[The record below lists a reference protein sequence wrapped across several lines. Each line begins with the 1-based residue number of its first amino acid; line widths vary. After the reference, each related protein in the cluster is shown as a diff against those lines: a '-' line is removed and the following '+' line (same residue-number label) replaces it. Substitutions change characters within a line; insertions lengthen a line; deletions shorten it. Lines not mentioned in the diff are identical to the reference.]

1 MHLYMR
7 CVFLS
12 VHMKVHAHI
21 YRTYTLYAEAN
32 YVHTQIHKHKSIFT
46 VHDQAGRQGLRVLME
61 NKSKFIACHSSTG
74 HKHSLKDVLSDP
86 QIAMRLQDTVCAIS
100 SRARACEPY
109 LQ

>member
-1 MHLYMR
+1 MHVHEV
-7 CVFLS
+7 CVF
-12 VHMKVHAHI
+12 VCAYAGICTHIQYIHAI
-21 YRTYTLYAEAN
+21 CGSP